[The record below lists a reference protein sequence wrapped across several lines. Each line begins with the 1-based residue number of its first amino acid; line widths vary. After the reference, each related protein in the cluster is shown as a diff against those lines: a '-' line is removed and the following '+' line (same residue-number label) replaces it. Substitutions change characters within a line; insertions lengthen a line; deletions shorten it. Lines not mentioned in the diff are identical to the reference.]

1 MIKKICKYCG
11 KPIPKGGVWNPDN
24 NGNGYHHKCLIDMEF
39 DENEAYMENLKKHS
53 IVIPENATN
62 RDVIKI
68 IFPTLEFKNE
78 CNGIFYLY
86 DKTRDRGMEMMGVDY
101 VFLNEPYKGAKK

>member
-1 MIKKICKYCG
+1 MTNKICKHCG
-11 KPIPKGGVWNPDN
+11 KPIPKGEVWNPDN

-39 DENEAYMENLKKHS
+39 DENEIYIENLKKRA

-68 IFPTLEFKNE
+68 IFPTLEVKNE
-78 CNGIFYLY
+78 CNG
-86 DKTRDRGMEMMGVDY
+86 
-101 VFLNEPYKGAKK
+101 VFLFI